1 VNWNIDINIEEPFEG
16 QVAEELLRQVVG
28 RVLQVEEVDITSEL
42 SMLIAGDETM
52 RELNLTYRQIDQTT
66 DVLSFAFQEDK
77 DFPSHPEGITQLGE
91 VIISLPQAER
101 QAEEQGHSLEKELA
115 VLTVHGVLHLL
126 GYDHETDEQEAE
138 MSAMEARTL
147 DGPGLI

>member
-1 VNWNIDINIEEPFEG
+1 MNWNIDINIKEPFEG

-28 RVLQVEEVDITSEL
+28 SVLQAEEVDITTEL
-42 SMLIAGDETM
+42 SMLITDDETM
-52 RELNLTYRQIDQTT
+52 RQLNLTYRQIDQTT
-66 DVLSFAFQEDK
+66 DVLSFAFQEDE

-101 QAEEQGHSLEKELA
+101 QAGEQGHSLEKELT

-126 GYDHETDEQEAE
+126 GYDHETDEQEVE
-138 MSAMEARTL
+138 MSAMEARIL
-147 DGPGLI
+147 GGPGLI